1 MNCPVSCF
9 DNRTQL
15 HGNSNPCRACLWRR
29 DRAKVDTLT
38 TQIKRP
44 DRFPYLSALRGLAAL
59 WVVMVHVA
67 HMPNPHLMLPWWAEA
82 LVGNGVMGVNLFFLV
97 SAFSLCLTMPKH
109 DKEERP
115 YLGFMLRRFFR
126 IAPLFYLLIIVTCL
140 LRIFP
145 FSWSAIAANISFVFN
160 FIPGMGYQTGMVLA
174 GWTIGVEMAFYL
186 VFPFIYARTKS
197 VTLAIRALIVAFFV
211 AAAFR
216 AVIGNLVADP
226 ASYINQSIFGLVPM
240 FVFGIVAFYVVQTA
254 GEWKYKREI
263 GAVLLASVPLQFYV
277 IINGLV
283 PFGPAIYWQGPMFG
297 CLLVG
302 LYLLPLRLL
311 VNAATVWLGNISYS
325 IYLVHSPVIV
335 ALAYKSSVF
344 QRLQGL
350 GLGPVETYS
359 LALGLTLACVIPTAA
374 LTFYGWENWLNE
386 WGKGFAS
393 RMAGRKGQH
402 RIVVQEAA

>member
-1 MNCPVSCF
+1 MLADDLNRCVKIPIPVGAMH
-9 DNRTQL
+9 L
-15 HGNSNPCRACLWRR
+15 AGARR
-29 DRAKVDTLT
+29 VSKLT

-44 DRFPYLSALRGLAAL
+44 DRFPYLSALRGMAAL

-67 HMPNPHLMLPWWAEA
+67 HMPNPHLALPWWAEGF
-82 LVGNGVMGVNLFFLV
+82 VGNGVMGVNLFFLV

-126 IAPLFYLLIIVTCL
+126 IAPLFYLLIIVTRL
-140 LRIFP
+140 MRIFP
-145 FSWSAIAANISFVFN
+145 FRWSALAANIFFVFN
-160 FIPGMGYQTGMVLA
+160 FIPGSGYQTAMVLA
-174 GWTIGVEMAFYL
+174 GWTIGVEMAFY
-186 VFPFIYARTKS
+186 VMFPFIYARTKS
-197 VTLAIRALIVAFFV
+197 VTLAIRALVVAFLV

-216 AVIGNLVADP
+216 SVIGNLVADS
-226 ASYINQSIFGLVPM
+226 ASYINQSIFGLAPM
-240 FVFGIVAFYVVQTA
+240 FMFGIIAFYMVRAA
-254 GEWKYKREI
+254 GEWKHKRVI
-263 GAVLLASVPLQFYV
+263 GALLLASVPLQFYV
-277 IINGLV
+277 IIHGLV

-311 VNAATVWLGNISYS
+311 VNTATVWLGNISYS

-335 ALAYKSSVF
+335 VLAYRSTVY
-344 QRLQGL
+344 QHLHAL
-350 GLGPVETYS
+350 GLGPVETYA
-359 LALGLTLACVIPTAA
+359 LALGLTLACVIPIAA

-393 RMAGRKGQH
+393 RVAGRKEQT